1 MTILKVENLLNA
13 SVDNSLFRLE
23 QNKTEKQNDGF
34 VKALNDAQIKAAE
47 SEAEDV
53 KLKKTCKDMEAL
65 FLNMMLG
72 AMRKTVPEN
81 TLHNSQGEKIM
92 RSLLDQELAN
102 NMAGAGGIGIGA
114 MLYKQLSKANSRSAI
129 KAYDE
134 QMQSKN
140 N

>member
-1 MTILKVENLLNA
+1 MKIGNLLNA

-34 VKALNDAQIKAAE
+34 VKALNDAQIKATE
-47 SEAEDV
+47 SAAEDA
-53 KLKKTCKDMEAL
+53 KLKKTCKDMESL

-102 NMAGAGGIGIGA
+102 SMAGAGGIGIGS
-114 MLYKQLSKANSRSAI
+114 MLYKELSKAHNRNAI

-134 QMQSKN
+134 QLKSQK
-140 N
+140 